1 MSGGRAGR
9 RLDAVTETTVPAATA
24 TGRGARQDG
33 RLRGV
38 DAARGLAVVG
48 MVVVH
53 VAGAAALGGGAGA
66 TVLGIAEGRS
76 AILFA
81 VLAGVSLGLL
91 SGGGRGLAEHR
102 AGTRERRDRTR
113 IAVRAVL
120 LFVLGVA
127 LAAISSGPIVILS
140 YYAVLFVLVLPLLWL
155 RPGAL
160 LAWAAGWALV
170 GPQVSFLLRTRIST
184 GEVGGTV
191 TPSDFTSWGAAGEAA
206 LRLLLT
212 GTYPVATWM
221 PFVLAGL
228 AIGRLDLRS
237 AAVRTRLAL
246 AGVASAVLGYGGS
259 WLAVE
264 VLGGRQALT
273 AALAPIAAQANLPL
287 GQLVELTTRTSMGT
301 TGTVTPAFLLLDTP
315 HSGTTF
321 EIIGSTGFA
330 VTVLAL
336 CLTLAERTRLTAAFG
351 RPLAAVGATAAT
363 LYAGH
368 IAVMAL
374 LTATVPTWQQRPWPA
389 TVLFVVAALVLALV
403 WRRLVGRGPVEW
415 VLHTASTRAVRSGR
429 DQG

>member
-1 MSGGRAGR
+1 M
-9 RLDAVTETTVPAATA
+9 TETMVPAATS
-24 TGRGARQDG
+24 RDARQDR
-33 RLRGV
+33 RLRGL
-38 DAARGLAVVG
+38 DAARGLAVIG
-48 MVVVH
+48 MIVVH
-53 VAGAAALGGGAGA
+53 VSGGAPLGGGLGG
-66 TVLGIAEGRS
+66 TVFGIAEGRS

-91 SGGGRGLAEHR
+91 SGGRRGLAEHR
-102 AGTRERRDRTR
+102 AGTREQRDRTR

-140 YYAVLFVLVLPLLWL
+140 YYAVLFALALPLLWL

-170 GPQVSFLLRTRIST
+170 GPQVSFLLRTKIHT
-184 GEVGGTV
+184 DELGGAV
-191 TPSDFTSWGAAGEAA
+191 APVDLTSWGAAGDAV

-237 AAVRTRLAL
+237 AAVRARLAI
-246 AGVASAVLGYGGS
+246 AGVAAAVIGYGGS
-259 WLAVE
+259 WLAVD
-264 VLGGRQALT
+264 VLGGREALI
-273 AALAPIAAQANLPL
+273 AALAPLATQVHLSPE
-287 GQLVELTTRTSMGT
+287 QLVELTTSSSMGT
-301 TGTVTPAFLLLDTP
+301 SGTLTPAFLLVDAP

-321 EIIGSTGFA
+321 EVIGSTGVA
-330 VTVLAL
+330 VAVLAL
-336 CLTLAERTRLTAAFG
+336 CLMLAERGRVTAAVEW
-351 RPLAAVGATAAT
+351 PLAAAGAMAAT
-363 LYAGH
+363 IYAGH

-374 LTATVPTWQQRPWPA
+374 LTAAVPSWQQQQPWLA
-389 TVLFVVAALVLALV
+389 TVLFVVVAILLALA
-403 WRRLVGRGPVEW
+403 WRRLIGRGPVEW
-415 VLHTASTRAVRSGR
+415 VLHTVSTRAGRSGR